1 MMRTNEGQAVESAS
15 PEPPVARL
23 ARIERDIRMLKWLWL
38 LLALG
43 LGLFERFPV
52 ADHYSAQSY
61 ILRNSQGQQVGS
73 LAIDGN
79 GMPAFQLSAPGQDG
93 AIRLQLIP
101 ERGASVTLTASNS
114 ETSLSAGESPAIRLT
129 TPDQPPWSAP

>member
-1 MMRTNEGQAVESAS
+1 MAVDSAR
-15 PEPPVARL
+15 PELPAARL

-43 LGLFERFPV
+43 LGLLARFPV
-52 ADHYSAQSY
+52 AQSYSAQSY
-61 ILRNSQGQQVGS
+61 VLRNPQGQQVGS
-73 LAIDGN
+73 LTVDGH

-129 TPDQPPWSAP
+129 TPDQRPWSAP